1 MIKVNENPDG
11 SFDISWDENDPIEKI
26 LNDFT
31 EEDFIQALKEH
42 LEQVEKNPKLV

>member
-1 MIKVNENPDG
+1 MIEVKENEDG
-11 SFDISWDENDPIEKI
+11 SFQITWDENDPIEKI

-42 LEQVEKNPKLV
+42 LEQV